1 MDDKSKTTCCQDR
14 SPIRIPTAPCCGGPV
29 PRPGDLGQ
37 STPELCTISLGV
49 APDGPR
55 PQGPWIKGFVQT
67 RSGEI
72 PQVETSLTFRDTVG
86 SWKARW
92 RINRMNYIIPP
103 GLYCVGNPEAS
114 SPVLV
119 TANYKMTFD
128 RLRKELAG
136 LDSWI
141 LVLETYGINVWCAAG
156 KGTFGTEELVKRIN
170 LVGLNQIVDHGAL
183 ILPQLG
189 APGVA
194 AHEVRKRTG
203 FKVVYGPVRASDIK
217 DFLSAGMKA
226 TEKMRTVNFGFLDRL
241 VLTPIELT
249 GTWKAVVLIVT
260 CLLIA
265 HLTGLMS
272 VTPSALYPFIG
283 ALLAGAIV
291 APALLPWIPGRAF
304 SWKGWLV
311 GLVWA
316 VAVLAIQGLFFRP
329 FGIWNTLALLFL
341 LPAISAFLS
350 LNFTGA
356 STYTSLSGV
365 KREMR
370 VAVPATVIL
379 ASVGIGLWVAGLLA

>member
-1 MDDKSKTTCCQDR
+1 MDDKENATCCSDQ
-14 SPIRIPTAPCCGGPV
+14 SLVRISTAPCCGGPA
-29 PRPGDLGQ
+29 
-37 STPELCTISLGV
+37 PELLTIPAG
-49 APDGPR
+49 ARPDGPR
-55 PQGPWIKGFVQT
+55 LQGPWIKGFVRT
-67 RSGEI
+67 PSGEI
-72 PQVETSLTFRDTVG
+72 PQVGTSLTFRDTLG

-92 RINRMNYIIPP
+92 RINRMNYAIPP
-103 GLYCVGNPEAS
+103 GLYCVGNPAAS

-128 RLRKELAG
+128 RLRKELGG
-136 LDSWI
+136 LDAWI

-156 KGTFGTEELVKRIN
+156 KGTFGTEELVRRIN
-170 LVGLNQIVDHGAL
+170 LARLNQVVNHGTL

-203 FKVVYGPVRASDIK
+203 FRAVYGPVRASDIK

-226 TEKMRTVNFGFLDRL
+226 TEKMRTVNFSFTDRL
-241 VLTPIELT
+241 ILTPIELT
-249 GTWKAVVLIVT
+249 GAWKAVVLIAA

-265 HLTGLMS
+265 NLTGLLS
-272 VTPSALYPFIG
+272 VTPSAVYPFVG
-283 ALLAGAIV
+283 ALLVGAVV

-304 SWKGWLV
+304 SWKGWLA
-311 GLVWA
+311 GLGWT
-316 VAVLAIQGLFFRP
+316 VAVLAIQGIFFRP
-329 FGIWNTLALLFL
+329 FGAMNALALLLL
-341 LPAISAFLS
+341 LPAISAFLA

-365 KREMR
+365 KKEMR

-379 ASVGIGLWVAGLLA
+379 ASAGIGLWIAGLLA